1 MDSGWLRLA
10 NVPLDM
16 STTVGTGVR
25 DRNCARVCEKVSKGN
40 TLRRKWL
47 HLYLRFVRDQRGAL
61 CDCLWS
67 HHHQVDANLCQRN
80 GKAFALVLP
89 PPETLPLSLRSAG
102 SPCTYTNPC
111 TYTPVGECISER
123 LAPGGWS
130 RESARERAQPKAWGR
145 ECSSAW
151 ERLSSA
157 ADRDRERERVYVWE
171 RLMTFLND
179 ARSVE
184 LTSVCVCVCTCSE
197 CARVCVIIIFIRCEM
212 MARFFFFC
220 AVAATEK
227 RVCKQSR
234 ASSVPEDR
242 QAQQPFN
249 DRQRQRP
256 RRNGQ
261 NWLPEWFAQRKL
273 R

>member
-123 LAPGGWS
+123 PAPGGWS

-151 ERLSSA
+151 ESLSSA
-157 ADRDRERERVYVWE
+157 ADRDRERE
-171 RLMTFLND
+171 
-179 ARSVE
+179 
-184 LTSVCVCVCTCSE
+184 SVCVREVNDIFKWCKVSWINVCVCM
-197 CARVCVIIIFIRCEM
+197 CVY
-212 MARFFFFC
+212 
-220 AVAATEK
+220 V
-227 RVCKQSR
+227 
-234 ASSVPEDR
+234 
-242 QAQQPFN
+242 
-249 DRQRQRP
+249 
-256 RRNGQ
+256 
-261 NWLPEWFAQRKL
+261 
-273 R
+273 